1 MMALAA
7 DLEPMAAMA
16 EEGGPMNTRSLA
28 SQASAKPV
36 FSERKP

>member
-16 EEGGPMNTRSLA
+16 DAGGPIKAMPLS
-28 SQASAKPV
+28 SQAWAKPV
-36 FSERKP
+36 FSDRKP